1 MSFKLSHR
9 SASDV
14 RVGDRVV
21 LSTGRH
27 FVSRVESY
35 DGSVWI
41 YLGGDEPAL
50 LAGSDSPITV
60 AEWVEPCG

>member
-1 MSFKLSHR
+1 MSFKLTYR

-21 LSTGRH
+21 LTTGRH
-27 FVSRVESY
+27 FVSRVASY

-50 LAGSDSPITV
+50 LAGSDTPIRI